1 MKSKSQELL
10 DKSIA
15 AMVSAIEIYN
25 KPDFLY
31 RGETFAILA
40 INSWELLFK
49 AKYLRMNNNKI
60 RSLYVF
66 ENRKNK
72 DGTKSKKK
80 VLKITRSGN
89 PYTHNMSFIAQKLI
103 ESKELNEIA
112 WRNIEALVE
121 IRDSSVHFYNYSSK
135 FNVRIQEI
143 GTASLK
149 NYVVLMKKW
158 FERDLSNFNFYLMPL
173 SFVLV
178 EKTSDILVLNS
189 EERNF
194 LQFINDIE
202 KTTGE
207 GSSEYSIALNMDIK
221 FSKVQSEN
229 ALPVILSKDPTAIKV
244 VLTESQIK
252 EKYPLDYKQLTSRCA
267 KRFEDFKVNQD
278 YHDYRRLYE
287 NDDKCAYIR
296 YLDPE
301 NPDSSKKIFYSDTML
316 LRLDKHYT
324 KKQNNK

>member
-10 DKSIA
+10 DKSVA

-40 INSWELLFK
+40 INSWELLLK

-72 DGTKSKKK
+72 DGAKSKKK

-89 PYTHNMSFIAQKLI
+89 PYTQNMYSIAKKLI
-103 ESKELNEIA
+103 EGKELNEIV

-121 IRDSSVHFYNYSSK
+121 IRDSSVHFYNYSLK

-158 FERDLSNFNFYLMPL
+158 FEKDLSNFNFYLMPL
-173 SFVLV
+173 SFVPL
-178 EKTSDILVLNS
+178 EKTSDILMLNS
-189 EERNF
+189 EERN
-194 LQFINDIE
+194 LLRFINDIE
-202 KTTGE
+202 NATVDE
-207 GSSEYSIALNMDIK
+207 SSEYSIALNMDIK

-229 ALPVILSKDPTAIKV
+229 AIPVILSKEPTAIKV

-252 EKYPLDYKQLTSRCA
+252 EEYPFNYKQLTSRCT
-267 KRFEDFKVNQD
+267 KRYENFKVNQD
-278 YHDYRRLYE
+278 YHDFRRLYE

-301 NPDSSKKIFYSDTML
+301 NSDSSKKIFYSDTML

-324 KKQNNK
+324 RKQNKK